1 MAEGYGARTEY
12 ELHLAAFHGD
22 VNRVKEILETAKTRG
37 PREEEKEAVNLTDV
51 HGKLCLLKGRS
62 GSA

>member
-1 MAEGYGARTEY
+1 MAEGYGTRTEY

-22 VNRVKEILETAKTRG
+22 VNRVKEILEAAKTKR
-37 PREEEKEAVNLTDV
+37 PEEEEKGAVNLTDM
-51 HGKLCLLKGRS
+51 HGKLCLLKRRC